1 MVCDREGTRRGVK
14 RRALV
19 IMLPLQMYKASATLH
34 PSRIRPPILASA
46 LSQKQCKENST
57 FFLSQSRGGGGR
69 GCPQF
74 LQGTWLLRR
83 QPWLR
88 IL

>member
-14 RRALV
+14 RRMLV
-19 IMLPLQMYKASATLH
+19 MLPLQTYEVSATLH
-34 PSRIRPPILASA
+34 ISRIWPPILASA

-88 IL
+88 SL